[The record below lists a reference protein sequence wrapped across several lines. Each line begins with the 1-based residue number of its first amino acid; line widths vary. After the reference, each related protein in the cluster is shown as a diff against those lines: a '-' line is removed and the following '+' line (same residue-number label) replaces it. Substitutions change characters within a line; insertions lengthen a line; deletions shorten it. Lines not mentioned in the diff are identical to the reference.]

1 MVLLFLLSVFV
12 LGSLQSDKIIEI
24 KTIIIMA
31 GCSNFFVYLKIT
43 ISKLVGFST
52 GGVSSCRKF
61 SPGSNHPATPNFL
74 SSPLRP
80 KSQLA
85 YARRSERQAGSF
97 LLTDN
102 HHKTLQHQILATLI
116 LPKDESSSDQDS
128 QT

>member
-1 MVLLFLLSVFV
+1 VFV

-24 KTIIIMA
+24 KTITIMA

-80 KSQLA
+80 KSQPA
-85 YARRSERQAGSF
+85 HARRSEQQAGSF
-97 LLTDN
+97 LLSLIIITKLCSTKSSQLLFFPKMKAQVIKI
-102 HHKTLQHQILATLI
+102 HKHELNN
-116 LPKDESSSDQDS
+116 P
-128 QT
+128 